1 MNKRKSLGRG
11 LDALLS
17 SARPQAAPPAP
28 SAPPAAAP
36 APAAPAVPA
45 APAGLAPE
53 GALREVPVDLLRR
66 GKYQP
71 RVDMR
76 EESLAELADSIK
88 AQGIVQPIVVRPL
101 KDAGS
106 GETHY
111 EIVAGER
118 RWRAAQLAGL
128 HSVPAIV
135 RDIPDE
141 AAVAVALIENIQ
153 RENLNPIE
161 EARSLQRLVNEFGL
175 THADAADAV
184 GRSRATVSNLLRLLE
199 LPRQVREMLEQ
210 RLIDMGHARAL
221 LGLASAE
228 LQIELAERVLKQRLS
243 VRDTETAV
251 RRLAGTEG
259 EDKRAR
265 PAGGRGAGDPNVR
278 RLEAD
283 LAETLGAAVAIEHGP
298 KGGRVVIRYNGLEEL
313 EGILAHIK

>member
-17 SARPQAAPPAP
+17 SARPAPPPPQAP
-28 SAPPAAAP
+28 SAS
-36 APAAPAVPA
+36 APAAPA
-45 APAGLAPE
+45 PE
-53 GALREVPVDLLRR
+53 SALREVPVDLLRR

-76 EESLAELADSIK
+76 EETLAELAESIK
-88 AQGIVQPIVVRPL
+88 AQGIVQPIVVRPI
-101 KDAGS
+101 KGAGA
-106 GETHY
+106 GAETQY

-128 HSVPAIV
+128 HTVPAVV

-153 RENLNPIE
+153 RENLNSIE
-161 EARSLQRLVNEFGL
+161 EARSLHRLIEEFGL
-175 THADAADAV
+175 THEDAAEAV
-184 GRSRATVSNLLRLLE
+184 GRSRVTVTNLLRLLE
-199 LPRQVREMLEQ
+199 LPRPVREMLE
-210 RLIDMGHARAL
+210 RRELDMGHARAL

-228 LQIELAERVLKQRLS
+228 LQIELAERVLKQQLS
-243 VRDTETAV
+243 VRDTENAV
-251 RRLAGTEG
+251 RQLAGTGNEG
-259 EDKRAR
+259 KRAR
-265 PAGGRGAGDPNVR
+265 PGGTRGAADPNVR

-298 KGGRVVIRYNGLEEL
+298 KGGRVVIRYNGLDEL
-313 EGILAHIK
+313 EGILSHIK

>member
-1 MNKRKSLGRG
+1 MITKKPALGRG
-11 LDALLS
+11 LGALLGEAT
-17 SARPQAAPPAP
+17 ARQVTAN
-28 SAPPAAAP
+28 AAAVAQSKP
-36 APAAPAVPA
+36 PVDE
-45 APAGLAPE
+45 LTR
-53 GALREVPVDLLRR
+53 LPVDLLQR

-76 EESLAELADSIK
+76 EESLAELAESIK
-88 AQGIVQPIVVRPL
+88 TQGIVQPIVVRPL
-101 KDAGS
+101 KGEAA
-106 GETHY
+106 GETQY

-161 EARSLQRLVNEFGL
+161 EARSLQRLVDEFGL

-184 GRSRATVSNLLRLLE
+184 GRSRATVTNLLRLLE

-210 RLIDMGHARAL
+210 RLLDMGHARAL

-228 LQIELAERVLKQRLS
+228 VQIELAERVLKQRLS
-243 VRDTETAV
+243 VRDTENAV
-251 RRLAGTEG
+251 RGLAGAKG
-259 EDKRAR
+259 GGKQGKSAAR
-265 PAGGRGAGDPNVR
+265 RGSTDPNVR

>member
-17 SARPQAAPPAP
+17 SATVAGSTHSPDPPPATVAP
-28 SAPPAAAP
+28 SVAP
-36 APAAPAVPA
+36 APES
-45 APAGLAPE
+45 G
-53 GALREVPVDLLRR
+53 LREVPVDLLQR

-76 EESLAELADSIK
+76 EETLAELAESIK
-88 AQGIVQPIVVRPL
+88 AQGVVQPIVVRPL
-101 KDAGS
+101 KHPGG
-106 GETHY
+106 GETRY

-128 HSVPAIV
+128 HSIPAVV

-153 RENLNPIE
+153 RENLNPME
-161 EARSLQRLVNEFGL
+161 EARSLHRLVEEFGL
-175 THADAADAV
+175 THADAAQAV
-184 GRSRATVSNLLRLLE
+184 GRSRVTVTNLLRLLE
-199 LPRQVREMLEQ
+199 LPRPVRELLEQ
-210 RLIDMGHARAL
+210 RRLDMGHARAL

-228 LQIELAERVLKQRLS
+228 LQVEVGHRAEKQGWS
-243 VRDTETAV
+243 VRETEAAV
-251 RRLAGTEG
+251 RSVAGPSG
-259 EDKRAR
+259 SPK
-265 PAGGRGAGDPNVR
+265 PASHGGNADPNVR

-283 LAETLGAAVAIEHGP
+283 LAETLGASVSIEHGQ
-298 KGGRVVIRYNGLEEL
+298 KGGKVVIRYHGLEEL